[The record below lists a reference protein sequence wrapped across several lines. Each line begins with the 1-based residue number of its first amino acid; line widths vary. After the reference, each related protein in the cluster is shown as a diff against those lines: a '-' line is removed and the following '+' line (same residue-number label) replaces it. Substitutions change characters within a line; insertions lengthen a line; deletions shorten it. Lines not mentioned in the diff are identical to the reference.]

1 MSISAFVDKSIVPN
15 NDMVVVALEDVTS
28 IWEELQDYVKKEFPN
43 ITGEWKHYGK
53 ASGWTYKLISKKRNL
68 LFFIPQNG
76 CFRIRIVLGE
86 KAVNC
91 VASANLSDNIKT
103 AIQTATVY
111 AEGRSIDIDINSD
124 EQLKD
129 VKTLLKIKFEN

>member
-15 NDMVVVALEDVTS
+15 NDMVVVALEDATS